1 MGIIV
6 APILTNMYMAMLEN
20 EFKMKCKTD
29 PKLIWPVLFKRFI
42 DDGFGITKG
51 DRKDVIYWIEKFNE
65 LRKTVQID
73 KFNWGNAL
81 DYMDLFI
88 YKGDSFYSDG
98 KLSISIHQKETN
110 KFMYIPFRSFHQKH
124 TIKNYV
130 WGELK
135 RYVRYNTEEKNFA
148 KLRTRFFLRLRNR
161 GFKKYLLK
169 KLFQHVTYSQRNELL
184 NSKVSSPIVCESL
197 TLQEA
202 ETRIIREGEE
212 IFNLSQEEEAA
223 FLVDPNPSNPNASD
237 NNLRKNNDHT
247 SMGTTGLR
255 PGITSTEGWI
265 VFSRQAALLFTLKIL
280 QHCTKYFLQCEFIS
294 TFQNPKKLD
303 RRRNA
308 V

>member
-1 MGIIV
+1 M
-6 APILTNMYMAMLEN
+6 
-20 EFKMKCKTD
+20 
-29 PKLIWPVLFKRFI
+29 
-42 DDGFGITKG
+42 
-51 DRKDVIYWIEKFNE
+51 
-65 LRKTVQID
+65 
-73 KFNWGNAL
+73 
-81 DYMDLFI
+81 
-88 YKGDSFYSDG
+88 
-98 KLSISIHQKETN
+98 
-110 KFMYIPFRSFHQKH
+110 
-124 TIKNYV
+124 
-130 WGELK
+130 
-135 RYVRYNTEEKNFA
+135 RYNTEEKSFA

-237 NNLRKNNDHT
+237 NNLSNNNNNNDHT

-255 PGITSTEGWI
+255 PGIISTEGWI

-280 QHCTKYFLQCEFIS
+280 QHCT
-294 TFQNPKKLD
+294 
-303 RRRNA
+303 
-308 V
+308 